1 MDHRGWPGY
10 APART
15 FDQSFAETLHWYLAN
30 EGWWR
35 AVIDGSY
42 RDWVATNYT
51 R

>member
-1 MDHRGWPGY
+1 
-10 APART
+10 
-15 FDQSFAETLHWYLAN
+15 LAN